1 MTQSISHTILNE
13 NDTFNITH
21 AWSCAENWILK
32 NKIPGTRFW
41 IFALN
46 DEWSTFLKSI
56 YQKGNINHWLGRAVI
71 HQNHPSKS
79 SIKKIHQNHPTKSS
93 IKSIGWVVFRNF
105 TYPSAPL
112 RAVFLFSL
120 LSWWKSLSSWK
131 SLAWYLVKDG
141 WDQNHRST
149 SSGEWY
155 LCRVWWVGECTTARR
170 VSVFF
175 SFLVK
180 QPFLVPHRG
189 YVGSKS
195 SSRARASGIRAM
207 FCWVGSAPAPLHSGI
222 HVPNLKFRV
231 LTHLDQVSSTLCNGV
246 ATVTRIDTI
255 IGLFYRI
262 SSLL

>member
-1 MTQSISHTILNE
+1 MPPWYWMRRYWMTQSISHTILNE
-13 NDTFNITH
+13 NDAFNITH

-93 IKSIGWVVFRNF
+93 IKIIGWVVFRNF

-112 RAVFLFSL
+112 RAVFLFFL

-155 LCRVWWVGECTTARR
+155 LMSGGVHHCAPCFCLFFFLGETAFLGTSSRICGIKIIVEGPGEWYSRHVLLSGECTSTTAQRNSR
-170 VSVFF
+170 TQ
-175 SFLVK
+175 LK
-180 QPFLVPHRG
+180 VPSLDTPR
-189 YVGSKS
+189 S
-195 SSRARASGIRAM
+195 S
-207 FCWVGSAPAPLHSGI
+207 
-222 HVPNLKFRV
+222 
-231 LTHLDQVSSTLCNGV
+231 
-246 ATVTRIDTI
+246 
-255 IGLFYRI
+255 LFYT
-262 SSLL
+262 LQWGGYGY